1 MAKKQNFLL
10 VKGTDAISRR
20 PDGYPTEVAFVL
32 QKPPGI
38 VLGDRTSFLEKDW
51 NRELNVSFK
60 DNYRMMKKLDGPGA
74 LEEDK
79 KQAEWVAR
87 FLEELDL
94 SETPQKPSGNQTK
107 GKLAKETWKGQ

>member
-38 VLGDRTSFLEKDW
+38 VLGVRTSFLEKDW

-60 DNYRMMKKLDGPGA
+60 DNYRMMKK
-74 LEEDK
+74 EDR

-94 SETPQKPSGNQTK
+94 SETPQTPQKPSGNQTK